1 MGWHVQQ
8 LMQVPAA
15 AKKMYDASLATDEEE
30 GFAGNWMGT
39 FW

>member
-15 AKKMYDASLATDEEE
+15 AKKKYDASLANDEEQ
-30 GFAGNWMGT
+30 GVAGNCMGT